1 METFRFKKR
10 YGQNFLTDTN
20 LVKKIVDATCIEKNS
35 LVIEVGPG
43 RAILTKQLSKVSGRV
58 LSYEIDLELQQYLK
72 DELQDYSNV
81 DVIFDDFLKRDIEKD
96 IRKYNRNFIYFVSNV
111 PYYITTPILIKLLDS
126 KIDFTKIVIM
136 VQEEVG
142 ERFSAKPGNK
152 NYGSITVLLNY
163 YYHIKRE
170 FKVNRKMFTP
180 EPKVDSEIVS
190 LTKRKN
196 RIPLK
201 NEKLFFQLIR
211 DSFQYK
217 RKNIRNNLKQY
228 NLEKIEQVLVRYNF
242 DLTDRA
248 EQLPVEVF
256 IEICNHLD

>member
-1 METFRFKKR
+1 MNMFHFKKR

-20 LVKKIVDATCIEKNS
+20 LVKKIVDIAHIERNS

-43 RAILTKQLSKVSGRV
+43 RAILTKQLLKASDNV
-58 LSYEIDLELQQYLK
+58 LCYEIDLELQEYLK
-72 DELQDYSNV
+72 DELQDYKNV
-81 DVIFDDFLKRDIEKD
+81 DVIFDDFLKRNIKKD
-96 IRKYNRNFIYFVSNV
+96 IQGYNKDFIYFVSNV

-126 KIDFTKIVIM
+126 KIDFTKIVMM

-142 ERFSAKPGNK
+142 ERFSATPGNK
-152 NYGSITVLLNY
+152 SYGSITVLLNY
-163 YYHIKRE
+163 YYDIKRE

-180 EPKVDSEIVS
+180 EPKVDSEVVS

-196 RIPLK
+196 RIPLN

-228 NLEKIEQVLVRYNF
+228 DLSKIEEVLVKF
-242 DLTDRA
+242 GFHLTNRA